1 MRVRGD
7 THKRPEEGILVR
19 GTLKSTGVLFLE
31 IFDEVEERLH
41 AGNVGGEGD
50 GRWDREKTTKSQR
63 TRRISIKVSYVG
75 CHL

>member
-1 MRVRGD
+1 
-7 THKRPEEGILVR
+7 
-19 GTLKSTGVLFLE
+19 VLFLE